1 MIEQRPITNRE
12 EWLGWRKLDVTAS
25 VIGALFDVHP
35 YVTALKLYVE
45 KRGVEFPTEE
55 TKTMRRG
62 RWLEPAIGAAVAE
75 LRPDWEIRAPG
86 LYLRDGTL
94 RLGATPDFYI
104 YGDPRGPGVLQVKS
118 VAPSVYH
125 NDWDHGAEPPLWIT
139 LQTAT
144 EVMLSNSAFGA
155 VACMLVDPHQMDV
168 QIIDLGPRQPKAEAK
183 IVDAVHEFWQRV
195 QDGIEPEP
203 DYGRDTDVIRALHP
217 REAPGKSINLF
228 GNNHIPELLEHRS
241 ILKETITDAE
251 KRCKVIENEIKC
263 LLKDA
268 ETVTGLQGWR
278 ITYKT
283 ESIKGYEV
291 KPRTQRPLRITDKR
305 EGKEATA

>member
-35 YVTALKLYVE
+35 YVTALRLYVE

-62 RWLEPAIGAAVAE
+62 RWLEQAIGSAVAE
-75 LRPDWEIRAPG
+75 LRPDWKIEAPNV
-86 LYLRDGTL
+86 YLRDGTH
-94 RLGATPDFYI
+94 RIGATPDFFLH
-104 YGDPRGPGVLQVKS
+104 GDPRGLGVLQAKS

-125 NDWDHGAEPPLWIT
+125 GQWDHGAEPPLWIT
-139 LQTAT
+139 LQTLT
-144 EVMLSNSAFGA
+144 EMMLAEAAFGA

-168 QIIDLGPRQPKAEAK
+168 QIFEVPRNPAAEAK
-183 IVDAVHEFWQRV
+183 IVDAVHEFWKRV
-195 QDGIEPEP
+195 QNGIEPEP
-203 DYGRDTDVIRALHP
+203 DYGRDADVIRALHP
-217 REAPGKSINLF
+217 RETPGKSIDLA
-228 GNNHIPELLEHRS
+228 GNNLVPELLDIRS
-241 ILKETITDAE
+241 SLKDTIADAD
-251 KRCKVIENEIKC
+251 KRCKAIENEIKY

-278 ITYKT
+278 ISYKT
-283 ESIKGYEV
+283 EDVKGYDV
-291 KPRTQRPLRITDKR
+291 KQRTQRPLRITDKR